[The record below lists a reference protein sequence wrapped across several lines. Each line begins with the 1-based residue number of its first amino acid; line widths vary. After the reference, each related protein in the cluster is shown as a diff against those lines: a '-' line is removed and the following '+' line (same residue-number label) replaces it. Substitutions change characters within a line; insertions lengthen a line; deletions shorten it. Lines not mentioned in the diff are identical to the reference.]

1 MAGVEHTT
9 KTAAPETP
17 PTRRRAAES
26 ESGPKKASA
35 RRVEAW
41 LTPCGARLAGKAG
54 ARRGAAL

>member
-17 PTRRRAAES
+17 PTRRRGAES

-35 RRVEAW
+35 RRSGLAHS
-41 LTPCGARLAGKAG
+41 CGARLAGKAG